1 MAIKKRQS
9 AADPVSAQDPR
20 RRLLR
25 ALFGAGAV
33 TAALPGEWIR
43 PVVKQV
49 VLPAHAGVSPCE
61 DDDSDSSCDDLL
73 PDDVTDPGP

>member
-25 ALFGAGAV
+25 TLFGAGAV

-49 VLPAHAGVSPCE
+49 VLPAHAGISPE
-61 DDDSDSSCDDLL
+61 DDMSQDDS
-73 PDDVTDPGP
+73 GP